1 MKTDLRNTATFMIT
15 GLAVGHSV
23 FHWIIQSFVVLLP
36 EIQQNFGLSAVAI
49 GGLLASREM
58 SSGIIRLPAGI
69 VSDMLRTHWGFVLSA
84 CLLIGGLG
92 ALAIGISAQYVFLL
106 LGIALIS
113 MAHSVWHLPSSAALS
128 YHFPAHRGLA
138 ISFHGVGGSVG
149 DVAGPAVT
157 GLLLMIFSWRGIIN
171 LYSLGPFVLGVL
183 SVWCFY
189 RIGRIPENNLTHK
202 SISYLFAAKE
212 LLEDPVIWGITI
224 IRGLRGMALVALLTV
239 LPLYLGNEL
248 GINPIGRGIHIGLL
262 IAMGLFSKP
271 IAGFCSDR
279 WGRKNI
285 LVPSLVWSSIM
296 ALVLVLMDQGVG
308 LTVSIA
314 LLGLFLYPDQPI
326 LTAATLEIIGTN
338 VSATA
343 LGIATFASFI
353 MSATS
358 PVIAGFLYQNLGMN
372 WALFYVSALFAMSGL
387 MMVLIPLR
395 PRVMVSG
402 RT

>member
-49 GGLLASREM
+49 GGLLASREI

-69 VSDMLRTHWGFVLSA
+69 VSDMLRTHWGVVLSA

-128 YHFPAHRGLA
+128 YHFPSHRGLA

-171 LYSLGPFVLGVL
+171 LYSLGPFALGVL

-202 SISYLFAAKE
+202 SISYLLASKE

-285 LVPSLVWSSIM
+285 LVPGLVWSSIM
-296 ALVLVLMDQGVG
+296 ALVLVLLDQGVG
-308 LTVSIA
+308 LAMSIA

-372 WALFYVSALFAMSGL
+372 WALFYVSVLFAISGL
-387 MMVLIPLR
+387 MMVLIPLKT
-395 PRVMVSG
+395 RVITPSQ
-402 RT
+402 T

>member
-69 VSDMLRTHWGFVLSA
+69 VSDMLRTHWGVVLSA

-92 ALAIGISAQYVFLL
+92 ALAIGISAQYIFLL

-149 DVAGPAVT
+149 DVTGPAVT
-157 GLLLMIFSWRGIIN
+157 GLLLMLFSWRGIIN

-224 IRGLRGMALVALLTV
+224 IRGLRGMALVALITV

-296 ALVLVLMDQGVG
+296 ALVLALMDQGVG
-308 LTVSIA
+308 LTISIA

-372 WALFYVSALFAMSGL
+372 WALFYVSVLFAISGL